1 MFGLEVKWMADHL
14 ARTAASYKNLYVGL
28 DRAALIASLEA
39 NHPGLRLSARDDFW
53 SFPLQ
58 NIPFKCCF
66 SAIGA
71 KPSHI
76 FFLGQGRYLGFALHV
91 GADHMFT
98 SAKPSPFEGGPTRK
112 AIQLC
117 KKLEAHGIVDMTE
130 RLRLP

>member
-1 MFGLEVKWMADHL
+1 MFGLEIKWMAEHL
-14 ARTAASYKNLYVGL
+14 ARTAASYKESYVGL

-39 NHPGLRLSARDDFW
+39 NHPPLRLSAKDDFW

-66 SAIGA
+66 SAIGNER
-71 KPSHI
+71 SHI
-76 FFLGQGRYLGFALHV
+76 MFLGHSQYLGFALHV
-91 GADHMFT
+91 GLEHAFT

-117 KKLEAHGIVDMTE
+117 KKLEAHGITDMTG
-130 RLRLP
+130 RL